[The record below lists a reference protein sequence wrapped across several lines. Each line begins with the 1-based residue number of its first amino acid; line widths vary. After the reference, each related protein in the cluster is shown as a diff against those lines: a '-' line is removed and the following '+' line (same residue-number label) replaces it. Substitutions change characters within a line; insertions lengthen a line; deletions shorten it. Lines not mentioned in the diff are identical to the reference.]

1 MTKEEII
8 IHAGIKLFQEKG
20 FAATTVSAVAKEAG
34 IGKGTVYG
42 YFKSKEEL
50 LLKACLYNC
59 QKDSDE
65 LEKAANAPVFSN
77 PVKKIHAL
85 LIMLMS
91 KFLSKSADEHK
102 LFYELSILAA
112 NNPEVKKQAM
122 EALQEKL
129 QQWRVMAETDYLAG
143 VESGHFRS
151 YAEPSYVGEFFVAT
165 VNGLIWEL
173 QWNDEEF
180 LKGQAQRIVS
190 IYCQMLL
197 KEPARLEEFIK

>member
-1 MTKEEII
+1 MEKEEII
-8 IHAGIKLFQEKG
+8 IQAGIKLFQEKG

-59 QKDSDE
+59 EKDSAE
-65 LEKAANAPVFSN
+65 LEALVNAPEFSN
-77 PVKKIHAL
+77 PVKKIHAM

-91 KFLSKSADEHK
+91 KFLAKSADEHK
-102 LFYELSILAA
+102 LFYELSVLAA
-112 NNPEVKKQAM
+112 DNPEVKQQAK

-129 QQWRVMAETDYLAG
+129 QQWRGMAEADYLAG

-151 YAEPSYVGEFFVAT
+151 YETPAYVGEFFVAM

-190 IYCQMLL
+190 VYCQMLL
-197 KEPARLEEFIK
+197 KEPARLEEYLK